1 MKQSIPNKFLI
12 TGCARS
18 GTSLMTI
25 LMSYFK
31 ELKINPTIETPP
43 TLFKDLDAF
52 KTPQR
57 NDGLIWNDFIQPKK
71 SLIDFINEG
80 VKLIV
85 MLRDGRDVVVSRH
98 KSEPSSYWC
107 GPKRW
112 INSIEELLSALA
124 LDKKEMIHIVRYENL
139 TIDFQSEMK
148 ELQKFVGLELDS
160 NYINFHNEHQ
170 KANQI
175 TWAMN
180 GIRPVSP
187 NSGMW
192 QMEEHQI
199 RINEVLNDNDSGYRF
214 KELLKKTGYLE

>member
-1 MKQSIPNKFLI
+1 MNKFLI

-31 ELKINPTIETPP
+31 GLKIDPTIETPP
-43 TLFKDLDAF
+43 TLFESLDAF

-57 NDGLIWNDFIQPKK
+57 HDGLIWNDFIQPKK

-85 MLRDGRDVVVSRH
+85 MLRDGMDVVVSKH
-98 KSEPSSYWC
+98 KADPSTYWC
-107 GPKRW
+107 EPQRW
-112 INSIEELLSALA
+112 VNSIEELLSALA
-124 LDKKEMIHIVRYENL
+124 IDKNNMIHIIRYENL
-139 TIDFQSEMK
+139 TVDFKTEMK

-160 NYINFHNEHQ
+160 SYTNFYNEHQ
-170 KANQI
+170 KATQI

-180 GIRPVSP
+180 GVRPVSQ
-187 NSGMW
+187 NSGNW
-192 QMEEHQI
+192 QMKEHQL
-199 RINEVLNDNDSGYRF
+199 RIKEVLNDGNNGERF
-214 KELLKKTGYLE
+214 KELLKNTGYIE